1 MLIIG
6 LNNGKMIILE
16 SELLLRRM
24 YQENNQNINDNERMK
39 MLEKLRKLR
48 K

>member
-1 MLIIG
+1 MG